1 MKAILVDDE
10 KPALIHLERMLK
22 ENGQLEVAATFT
34 KVREALDYIG
44 QTKVDFVFL
53 DIGMPEMDGL
63 EAAIHFQ
70 QYDSHIRIV
79 YVTAY
84 SEYAI
89 EAFELN
95 ALDYLLKP
103 VNSSRLART
112 IERMLH
118 YAEITGRETG
128 AAPKKQIEPIVS
140 MFQRLEL
147 SPGKSDST
155 RLKWRTAKA
164 QELFTYLL
172 QFKGRW
178 VDKDHIAE
186 LIWPDFPAEKATTHL
201 HTSIYQ
207 IRKMLKEW
215 GEQATVDFAQ
225 DCYRLTADGVMTDVE
240 IFEHSLAGVLEQP
253 SQQNHT
259 LRNQVINLY
268 VGPYLYEHDYRWAK
282 SRMDYLHQK
291 FIDFLIAVSHADLEA
306 GQPADA
312 LRMLLNAQEKDPY
325 SEPICRMIMT
335 VYATMQHYD
344 ALDSYYS
351 AFVQMMQA
359 ELGVEPELLTKQTYE
374 KLRENSVRR

>member
-10 KPALIHLERMLK
+10 KPALLHLERMLK
-22 ENGQLEVAATFT
+22 KNGQLEVAATFT
-34 KVREALDYIG
+34 KVREAIDYIR
-44 QTKVDFVFL
+44 QTKIDFVFL

-70 QYDSHIRIV
+70 QHDSRIRIV

-103 VNSSRLART
+103 VHSSRLSRT
-112 IERMLH
+112 VERMLQ
-118 YAEITGRETG
+118 YSEMSAGEAG
-128 AAPKKQIEPIVS
+128 AALKKQSEPSIT

-147 SPGKSDST
+147 SPSRSDGT

-164 QELFTYLL
+164 QELFAYLL
-172 QFKGRW
+172 QFHGRW

-186 LIWPDFPAEKATTHL
+186 LIWPDFSAEKATTHL

-215 GEQATVDFAQ
+215 GEEATVDFAQ

-240 IFEHSLAGVLEQP
+240 LFERSLSTLLERP
-253 SQQNHT
+253 AQQNQAA
-259 LRNQVINLY
+259 REQVISLY
-268 VGPYLYEHDYRWAK
+268 TGPYLYEHDYLWAK

-312 LRMLLNAQEKDPY
+312 LKMLLNAQEKDPY

-335 VYATMQHYD
+335 VYAKLGHYE
-344 ALDSYYS
+344 ALDNHYAS
-351 AFVQMMQA
+351 FLQFMRT
-359 ELGVEPELLTKQTYE
+359 ELNVEPEALTKQTYK
-374 KLRENSVRR
+374 KLRAAPL